1 MNRNILFSCIF
12 IITSHVSFS
21 QQKEC
26 DINNTAFSSGE
37 EIKYIVSYNWGFIW
51 IDAGVVVF
59 KTKEA
64 KVNNKDVFHIVG
76 AGTTFSYWDWFFK
89 MRDIY
94 QTWVDPVDLKPVK
107 YNRDIEDGGYWIKV
121 DYDFNREKNLVYS
134 ASERKRQPFRRD
146 TIEITSCTYDVLSII
161 YYARNINYD
170 DYNVNDTIPVTIIM
184 DNEVFNIY
192 FRYKGKEKKKIK
204 DFGTFDCIRFGVF
217 LVEGTLFEEGED
229 MDVWITDDEN
239 KIPVQIESPILVGS
253 IKVRVVGIKGNRN
266 PLKALH
272 EGWSLFNF

>member
-1 MNRNILFSCIF
+1 MHRNILFSFVFIF
-12 IITSHVSFS
+12 ISQVSFS
-21 QQKEC
+21 QPEQCE
-26 DINNTAFSSGE
+26 INNTAFGHGE

-64 KVNNKDVFHIVG
+64 KVNNKDVLHIVG

-94 QTWVDPVDLKPVK
+94 QAWVDPIDLKPVK

-121 DYDFNREKNLVYS
+121 DYDFDREKNLVYS
-134 ASERKRQPFRRD
+134 ASERKRQAFRRD

-161 YYARNINYD
+161 YYARNINFD
-170 DYNVNDTIPVTIIM
+170 EYNVNDTIPVSVIM

-217 LVEGTLFEEGED
+217 LVEGKLFEEGED
-229 MDVWITDDEN
+229 MDIWVTDDEN
-239 KIPVQIESPILVGS
+239 KIPVQIETPILIGS
-253 IKVRVVGIKGNRN
+253 VKVRVVGIKGNRN
-266 PLKALH
+266 PLRALH
-272 EGWSLFNF
+272 EEWSLF